1 MEVQSQ
7 ARAKPAGNQD
17 QRTFSAAMHSVGKLK
32 HAGFGEGQTSALAE
46 FVDEVIDGTVRP
58 IVQRMDQR
66 IEQTDQW
73 IKQTDQRIKQTDQ
86 LIKQTDQRIKQTDR
100 RIEQTERQI
109 DRADRRINRAERW
122 MQQLESRMGQGFD
135 MITGQIQTVTG
146 QIRDLADSV
155 RRLQSR
161 PWMPYLIIGL
171 AFSGLYIAVVGI
183 LLVLLSQPIG

>member
-66 IEQTDQW
+66 IEQTDQ
-73 IKQTDQRIKQTDQ
+73 
-86 LIKQTDQRIKQTDR
+86 LIKQTDRRIKQADR

-109 DRADRRINRAERW
+109 DRADRRIDRAERW
-122 MQQLESRMGQGFD
+122 MQQLESRMEQGFD